1 MAFEKAL
8 DTLKAEQD
16 RTMAMGGAEKISRQH
31 EKGRYT
37 ARERIDRLL
46 DTDSFFEVGRFAH
59 SDMPGM
65 ENKTPADS
73 KITGYGKLDGRQVAV
88 SANDF
93 TVMAATSSRV
103 AGKKEQQVK
112 NYAAKK
118 GLPMVYLGEAGGAR
132 MPDIMGAKGLSSF
145 GGGGFDSF
153 LQIMSR
159 VRKNLLITAIM
170 GECYG
175 MPTWMACL
183 SDFVVQVKGTAMG
196 VSGPRV
202 LELALGEKISD
213 EDLGGCKVHSEIT
226 GTIDRVADTE
236 DHCFDIIRQYLSYMP
251 SHRDEAPPVHPVA
264 EGSGNGMENIL
275 SLLPEKRNRTY
286 DMVKILH
293 CIADKNSL
301 FDIKPDFGK
310 SVITT
315 LARMNG
321 RSVGMIASQPMVMGG
336 AMDTKGI
343 DKVTSFIC
351 MCDTYNIPLLFFH
364 DIPGFLVGREAERK
378 KVAAKVMNYM
388 NALGQV
394 SVPKISVIVRKTYG
408 MAFWNMAGSG
418 CGTDFLVAW
427 PTAEMSFVDPVI
439 ATNVVSGASTDT
451 PQKKSSLLS
460 TMINETSPFGAAGM
474 YDIHDVIDPK
484 ETRDYILHALEI
496 SWTHPGSG
504 IGKHQLA
511 NWPTKF

>member
-8 DTLKAEQD
+8 GALHEKQGKVL
-16 RTMAMGGAEKISRQH
+16 AMGGREKIDRQH
-31 EKGRYT
+31 DKGRYT

-46 DTDSFFEVGRFAH
+46 DPGSFFEVGRFAH

-65 ENKTPADS
+65 EEKTPADS
-73 KITGYGKLDGRQVAV
+73 KITGYGKIDGRQVAV

-103 AGKKEQQVK
+103 AGKKEHQVK
-112 NYAAKK
+112 QYSATK
-118 GLPMVYLGEAGGAR
+118 GLPMIYLGDAGGAR
-132 MPDIMGAKGLSSF
+132 MPDIMGARGLASF

-153 LQIMSR
+153 TQIMSR
-159 VRKNLLITAIM
+159 VRNNLLITAIM

-213 EDLGGCKVHSEIT
+213 EALGGCQVHSEIT
-226 GTIDRVADTE
+226 GTIDRVAENE
-236 DHCFDIIRQYLSYMP
+236 DHCFELIGQFLSYLP
-251 SHRDEAPPVHPVA
+251 SHRDDASPVYAVP
-264 EGSGNGMENIL
+264 EGSGEKMAAVL
-275 SLLPEKRNRTY
+275 SLLPEKRNQTY
-286 DMVKILH
+286 DMMRILE
-293 CIADKNSL
+293 CIADKESL
-301 FDIKPDFGK
+301 FEIKPDFGK
-310 SVITT
+310 SVITA
-315 LARMNG
+315 LARING
-321 RSVGMIASQPMVMGG
+321 RSVGIIASQPKVMAG
-336 AMDTKGI
+336 AMNTNGI
-343 DKVTSFIC
+343 DKVISFLC
-351 MCDTYNIPLLFFH
+351 LCDTYNIPLLFFH
-364 DIPGFLVGREAERK
+364 DIPGFLVGKEAERD

-394 SVPKISVIVRKTYG
+394 TVPKISVIVRKSFG

-439 ATNVVSGASTDT
+439 AANVVSGASHRSPEKRQALVDA
-451 PQKKSSLLS
+451 
-460 TMINETSPFGAAGM
+460 MINETSAFGAAGS
-474 YDIHDVIDPK
+474 YDIHDVIDPVD
-484 ETRDYILHALEI
+484 TRAYIIRALEI
-496 SWTHPGSG
+496 SQNSPREQ
-504 IGKHQLA
+504 IGEHRLA